1 MIHPFPNP
9 AIAPMQRQ
17 QVRDGLL
24 LTAERWQRAH
34 DYQRKRQNLH
44 YQSINQ
50 PGIVCGLGVR
60 VIPAPEEVAAQYR
73 DNRWVQIQPGIA
85 IDLEGNPIIVPHQID
100 FRIATELKES
110 EPVTVYLVAQY
121 RDPDR
126 LGASSDREVVQETFR
141 IDERSRP
148 PERSEVELCRVL
160 LRPSQQDLLS
170 TPTDVFFPGYGDL
183 DLRYRRQAQAR
194 PQGLVQIAQ
203 IDSDDEDCSRNFFHL
218 TYLLRAVED
227 IYPSLKGAETVDRL
241 TWDEDMHPYELLYF
255 TGHRGLSLNNYQFSK
270 LESYL
275 KSGGTLLIDADVK
288 STELIES
295 VRAIAQHL
303 QTPLKSL
310 QEARRDHPLRIKPF
324 LFSAL
329 PIMNET
335 RIQLLSGGGII
346 LAIGNIG
353 GLWGLDEQLQRSR
366 DDIRTAQELGVNILH
381 FAWKRKQTINLQIE
395 GGGST

>member
-1 MIHPFPNP
+1 MTHPFPNP
-9 AIAPMQRQ
+9 ALVPMERQ
-17 QVRDGLL
+17 QVKNGLL

-44 YQSINQ
+44 YQSVNQ

-60 VIPAPEEVAAQYR
+60 GIPAPEEVAAQYR

-110 EPVTVYLVAQY
+110 EPITVYLVAQY

-126 LGASSDREVVQETFR
+126 LGASPEQEILQETFR
-141 IDERSRP
+141 IDERIRP

-160 LRPSQQDLLS
+160 LRPSYQELLS
-170 TPTDVFFPGYGDL
+170 TPKDVFFPGYGDL
-183 DLRYRRQAQAR
+183 DLRHRRQAQAK

-203 IDSDDEDCSRNFFHL
+203 IDSDDVDCSRNFFNL

-227 IYPSLKGAETVDRL
+227 IYPSLKGAETVAKV
-241 TWDEDMHPYELLYF
+241 TWDDDLHPYELLYL
-255 TGHRGLSLNNYQFSK
+255 TGQQDLSLNNHLFSK
-270 LESYL
+270 LSSYL
-275 KSGGTLLIDADVK
+275 KSGGTLLVDAPAK
-288 STELIES
+288 NTKLIQS
-295 VRAIAQHL
+295 VQAIAQQL

-310 QEARRDHPLRIKPF
+310 QESRRDHPLRIKPF

-329 PIMNET
+329 PTIDGVG
-335 RIQLLSGGGII
+335 IQLLSGGGII
-346 LAIGNIG
+346 MAIGNLAG
-353 GLWGLDEQLQRSR
+353 SWGLDEQLQRSR
-366 DDIRTAQELGVNILH
+366 TEIRTAQELGINILH
-381 FAWKRKQTINLQIE
+381 FAWKRKQTIDLQSE
-395 GGGST
+395 RSFVV

>member
-1 MIHPFPNP
+1 MTHPFPNP

-34 DYQRKRQNLH
+34 DYQRQRQNLH

-50 PGIVCGLGVR
+50 PGIVCGLGIR
-60 VIPAPEEVAAQYR
+60 VIPAPEEVATQYR

-85 IDLEGNPIIVPHQID
+85 IDLEGNPIVVPHQIN
-100 FRIATELKES
+100 FRIATELEES
-110 EPVTVYLVAQY
+110 EPVTVYLVVQY
-121 RDPDR
+121 RDPDC
-126 LGASSDREVVQETFR
+126 LGASPDQEVVQETFR

-160 LRPSQQDLLS
+160 LRSSQQKLLG
-170 TPTDVFFPGYGDL
+170 TPADVFFPGYGDL

-194 PQGLVQIAQ
+194 PQGLVQIAE
-203 IDSDDEDCSRNFFHL
+203 INSDDKDCSRNFFNL

-227 IYPSLKGAETVDRL
+227 IYPSLKGSETVDRV
-241 TWDEDMHPYELLYF
+241 TWDEDLHLYELLYL
-255 TGHRGLSLNNYQFSK
+255 TGQQDLSLNSHQFSK
-270 LESYL
+270 LSSYL
-275 KSGGTLLIDADVK
+275 KSGGTLLVDAPIN
-288 STELIES
+288 STELIQS
-295 VRAIAQHL
+295 VQAIAQKL

-329 PIMNET
+329 PTIDGVK
-335 RIQLLSGGGII
+335 IQLLSGGGII
-346 LAIGNIG
+346 LAIGNLG
-353 GLWGLDEQLQRSR
+353 GSWGLDEQLQRSR
-366 DDIRTAQELGVNILH
+366 TEIRTAQELGINILH
-381 FAWKRKQTINLQIE
+381 FAWKRKQAINLQSE
-395 GGGST
+395 GDTVA

>member
-9 AIAPMQRQ
+9 AIAPMERQ

-50 PGIVCGLGVR
+50 PGIVCGLGVW
-60 VIPAPEEVAAQYR
+60 VIPAPKDVAAQYR

-110 EPVTVYLVAQY
+110 EPVTVYIVAQY
-121 RDPDR
+121 RDPDL
-126 LGASSDREVVQETFR
+126 LGTNPDREVVQETFR

-160 LRPSQQDLLS
+160 LQSSQQELLG

-183 DLRYRRQAQAR
+183 DLRYRRQARAK

-203 IDSDDEDCSRNFFHL
+203 IDSDDEDCSRNFFNL

-227 IYPSLKGAETVDRL
+227 IYPSLKGAESVERV
-241 TWDEDMHPYELLYF
+241 TWDENLHTYELLYL
-255 TGHRGLSLNNYQFSK
+255 TGHRGLSLNNHQFSK
-270 LESYL
+270 LSNYL
-275 KSGGTLLIDADVK
+275 KSGGTLLVDAPVE
-288 STELIES
+288 STQLIQS
-295 VRAIAQHL
+295 VQAIARHL

-329 PIMNET
+329 PMVDEN

-346 LAIGNIG
+346 LAIGNLG
-353 GLWGLDEQLQRSR
+353 GSWGLDEQLQRSR
-366 DDIRTAQELGVNILH
+366 TEIRTAQELGVNILH
-381 FAWKRKQTINLQIE
+381 FAWKRKQTINLQFE
-395 GGGST
+395 GNDVE

>member
-1 MIHPFPNP
+1 MPHPFPNP

-34 DYQRKRQNLH
+34 DYQSKRQNLH

-60 VIPAPEEVAAQYR
+60 VISAPEEVASQYR

-85 IDLEGNPIIVPHQID
+85 IDLEGNLIVVPHTIN

-126 LGASSDREVVQETFR
+126 LGGSPDREVVQETFR
-141 IDERSRP
+141 IDERSRL

-160 LRPSQQDLLS
+160 LKQSPHELLRTPS
-170 TPTDVFFPGYGDL
+170 DVFFPGYGDL
-183 DLRYRRQAQAR
+183 DLRYRRQAQAK
-194 PQGLVQIAQ
+194 PQGLIQVAQ
-203 IDSDDEDCSRNFFHL
+203 VNTDDEDCSRNFFNL
-218 TYLLRAVED
+218 SYLLRAVED
-227 IYPSLKGAETVDRL
+227 IYPSLKGAENVDRV
-241 TWDEDMHPYELLYF
+241 TWDDNLHPYELLYL
-255 TGHRGLSLNNYQFSK
+255 TGHQGLSLNNHHFSM
-270 LESYL
+270 LSSYL
-275 KSGGTLLIDADVK
+275 KSGGTLLVDAPAH
-288 STELIES
+288 STELIQS
-295 VRAIAQHL
+295 VQALAQHL

-310 QEARRDHPLRIKPF
+310 QAARRDHPLRIKPF

-329 PIMNET
+329 PMMDGT
-335 RIQLLSGGGII
+335 SIQLLSGGGII
-346 LAIGNIG
+346 LTVGNLG
-353 GLWGLDEQLQRSR
+353 GLWGLDEELKRSR
-366 DDIRTAQELGVNILH
+366 TDIRTAQELGINILH
-381 FAWKRKQTINLQIE
+381 FAWKRKQTIDLQ
-395 GGGST
+395 S